1 MKVIWLALLA
11 LSALIN
17 DSACSVPSAAEL
29 LAGEKLS
36 ARSCLEL
43 HQLRRS
49 LPVHDG
55 DVNL

>member
-1 MKVIWLALLA
+1 MKIIWF
-11 LSALIN
+11 
-17 DSACSVPSAAEL
+17 VL

-43 HQLRRS
+43 HQLRHG